1 MDQERALENVGGNHE
16 ILQEM
21 IELFIGECPKQMHE
35 IESAH
40 ADGDLQRLTRSA
52 HTLKGS
58 VALFAAD
65 AATEAAKRI
74 EFMGR
79 NNNVD
84 EFDAAWAELQ
94 EDIDQLMS
102 ALGEIRSNGK

>member
-1 MDQERALENVGGNHE
+1 MDQERALENVGGNRE
-16 ILQEM
+16 ILNEM
-21 IELFIGECPKQMHE
+21 IDLFVNECPKQMQE
-35 IESAH
+35 IKSAH
-40 ADGDLQRLTRSA
+40 TAGDLPRLTRSA

-65 AATEAAKRI
+65 EATAAAKRI

-79 NNNVD
+79 NNNVE

-102 ALGEIRSNGK
+102 KLSEIRSKEA